1 MDNLALQ
8 CRCGQIKG
16 RAIKVYPTDGT
27 RVVCYCRDCQAFA
40 KVLNAADRVLDAQGG
55 TDIYQLPPARL
66 QIHQGQE
73 QIRCLR
79 LSEKG
84 LYRWYAGCCNTPI
97 ANTLAPRIPLVGLL
111 HSFISDP
118 DADAKTGPVRARV
131 NLGSATGEVPREDV
145 RAAPARGYVRKLLFK
160 MLCWKLSGKG
170 RPTPF
175 FTAGKPITEPRIIT
189 PGESLQA
196 PDKN

>member
-8 CRCGQIKG
+8 CRCGHIKG
-16 RAIKVYPTDGT
+16 RAIKVYPSDGT

-40 KVLNAADRVLDAQGG
+40 HALNAADVVLDAQGG

-66 QIHQGQE
+66 QIHQGHD

-84 LYRWYAGCCNTPI
+84 LYRWYAGCCNTPM
-97 ANTLAPRIPLVGLL
+97 ANTLAPRVPLVGLL

-118 DADAKTGPVRARV
+118 DAECKTGPVRARV
-131 NLGSATGEVPREDV
+131 NLGGATAEVPREQV
-145 RAAPARGYVRKLLFK
+145 RATPSRGYMRKILFK
-160 MLCWKLSGKG
+160 MLSWKLTGKS
-170 RPTPF
+170 RPNPF
-175 FTAGKPITEPRIIT
+175 FSGSTPVATPRIMK
-189 PGESLQA
+189 PGEQIAQSR
-196 PDKN
+196 NN

>member
-8 CRCGQIKG
+8 CQCGTVRG
-16 RAIKVYPTDGT
+16 RAIKVYPVDGT

-40 KVLNAADRVLDAQGG
+40 HALNAADRILDAEGG

-66 QIHQGQE
+66 QIHHGHD

-97 ANTLAPRIPLVGLL
+97 GNTLGPGMPLVGLI
-111 HSFISDP
+111 HAFISDP
-118 DADAKTGPVRARV
+118 DAEFKTGPVRALV
-131 NLGSATGEVPREDV
+131 NLSSATGTVPREKV
-145 RAAPARGYVRKLLFK
+145 RAAPAKGYMRKILFK
-160 MLCWKLSGKG
+160 IALWKLGGKTH
-170 RPTPF
+170 PNPF
-175 FTAGKPITEPRIIT
+175 FAGKKPITEPQIVS
-189 PGESLQA
+189 PGSTV
-196 PDKN
+196 